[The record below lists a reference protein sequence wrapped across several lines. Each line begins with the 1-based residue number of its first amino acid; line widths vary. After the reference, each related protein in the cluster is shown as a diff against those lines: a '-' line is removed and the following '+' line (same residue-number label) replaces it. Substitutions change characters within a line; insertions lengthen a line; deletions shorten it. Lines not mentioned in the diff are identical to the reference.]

1 MGNTFYVEG
10 DSGLEQYILVVENL
24 VKRYGDKVA
33 LKGVSFRV
41 EKGIVYSLLGPN
53 GAGKTTLL
61 SIIAGIL
68 NPTSGRVLVKGGDP
82 RDPKARLHIGYCPQ
96 EHGLTELLTGRDN
109 MMFYARL
116 YGYSESE
123 ARKRVNELLD
133 LVGLTDYA
141 DKPVAKYSGGMKKRL
156 SLAITLLHDPDLLI
170 LDEPTTGMD
179 PGMRRSVWDIILGLR
194 KEGKTILLAT
204 HYMEEADYLSDRV
217 AIMNEGEIVAE
228 GSPEELKQKYGPK
241 SVVEL
246 ELYMPPKPST
256 IEDLGRFSDTI
267 YLENNTIK
275 VHTQDPDSIIP
286 KLVDTLYSG
295 GLSLKAL
302 RIAKPTLE
310 DVFLKLTGRRLG
322 E

>member
-1 MGNTFYVEG
+1 MQGVIIMSNYV
-10 DSGLEQYILVVENL
+10 LVVDNV
-24 VKRYGDKVA
+24 VKKYGDKVV
-33 LKGVSFRV
+33 LKGVSFQV

-68 NPTSGRVLVKGGDP
+68 NPTSGRVLIMGKDP
-82 RDPKARLHIGYCPQ
+82 RDPETRTHIGYCPQ
-96 EHGLTELLTGRDN
+96 EHGLHELLSGYDN

-116 YGYSESE
+116 YGYSDSE
-123 ARKRVNELLD
+123 AKKKVDELLE
-133 LVGLTDYA
+133 LVGLKEHA
-141 DKPVAKYSGGMKKRL
+141 KKPVAKYSGGMKKRL

-179 PGMRRSVWDIILGLR
+179 PGIRRSVWDIIEGQK
-194 KEGKTILLAT
+194 KEGKTIILAT
-204 HYMEEADYLSDRV
+204 HYMEEADYLADKV
-217 AIMNEGEIVAE
+217 AIMHEGEIIAE

-246 ELYMPPKPST
+246 ELYTPPSNSVLEALKKY
-256 IEDLGRFSDTI
+256 SDTT
-267 YLENNTIK
+267 YLENNTIR

-286 KLVDTLYSG
+286 KLVDALYSQNQ
-295 GLSLKAL
+295 SLKAL
-302 RIAKPTLE
+302 RIVKPTLE